1 MPNEPTLSRRVFLPA
16 AAWAALCRAR
26 VARAAPHDAAPHDAA
41 PHDAAPDAAARAILA
56 ERTGERWYMGAVAGV
71 LDARGGTRVVGTGR
85 LSEADGRAPDADTV
99 FEIGSVTKVF
109 TALLLADAAARGEV
123 GLDDPVRDHLPA
135 PVRVPGPRERPIT
148 LLDLASYGSGL
159 PRNPRDPDAAF
170 VTARLYEFLAR
181 YEPPRAPGAGFE
193 YSNMAFGLL
202 GLVLSHRV
210 GLEYE
215 ELVLRRI
222 CAPLGLESTRVAP
235 TPAMRARLAPGHD
248 AVLEPA
254 PPWPHSELAGSGA
267 LRSTARDVLAFLA
280 AASGAHESPLAPAFA
295 SLLRVRRPTD
305 APGSEVAMG
314 WFVQPNDGR
323 EVVWK
328 DGATRGYQAF
338 AGFSPAGRHG
348 AVVLANTLSWASV
361 DDIGQ
366 HLIEPA
372 ARLAALPRRVPADPA
387 RLAGLAGAYKLSPRF
402 SLAVTARGDRLFC
415 QGTGQS
421 EFELFAE
428 DDLRFFARAT
438 RARVVF
444 LRDDTGRATRLVLF
458 QNGQRLPGVRE

>member
-1 MPNEPTLSRRVFLPA
+1 MPNGPTLRRRLFLPA
-16 AAWAALCRAR
+16 LACAVLGR
-26 VARAAPHDAAPHDAA
+26 ARAAGAAPD
-41 PHDAAPDAAARAILA
+41 DAAPDDAVRAILA
-56 ERTGERWYMGAVAGV
+56 ERTGERWYMGAVAGL
-71 LDARGGTRVVGTGR
+71 LDARGGTRIAGAGR
-85 LSEADGRAPDADTV
+85 LSDADARTPDADTV

-123 GLDDPVRDHLPA
+123 GLTDPVQDHLPA
-135 PVRVPGPRERPIT
+135 PVRVPGMGGRPIT
-148 LLDLASYGSGL
+148 LLDLATYGSGL

-170 VTARLYEFLAR
+170 VANRLYEFLAH
-181 YEPPRAPGAGFE
+181 YDLPRAPGAAFE
-193 YSNMAFGLL
+193 YSNMGFGLL
-202 GLVLSHRV
+202 GLALSRRT

-215 ELVLRRI
+215 ELVLRRV

-235 TPAMRARLAPGHD
+235 TPSMQARLAPGHD
-248 AVLEPA
+248 AVFDPA
-254 PPWPHSELAGSGA
+254 PPWPHSDLAGSGA
-267 LRSTARDVLAFLA
+267 LRSTARDMLAFLA
-280 AASGAHESPLAPAFA
+280 AAAGVRVSPLAPAFA
-295 SLLRVRRPTD
+295 ALLRARRPTD

-338 AGFSPAGRHG
+338 AGFSPAGRRG

-387 RLAGLAGAYKLSPRF
+387 RLAGLAGTYKLSPGF
-402 SLAVTARGDRLFC
+402 ALVVTARENRLFV
-415 QGTGQS
+415 QGTGQR
-421 EFELFAE
+421 EFELFPE
-428 DDLRFFARAT
+428 DDARFFARLV

-444 LRDDTGRATRLVLF
+444 VRDDAGRATRLVLF
-458 QNGQRLPGVRE
+458 QGRQPLPAVRE